1 MSNSTSDNDPPGCP
15 LPAAPIIR
23 TRLTR
28 IRRAMRFSSST
39 EGAVRSVIFLPLLRR
54 YFAYLPPPAEDVEP
68 ALLPCAQQPRLL
80 ALCAQYIF
88 LGPSENEPI
97 EWQAFSAESAPR
109 ERMHSRDHFP
119 PRPRQVSDLRF
130 C

>member
-39 EGAVRSVIFLPLLRR
+39 EGAVRSVIFLPLLLR
-54 YFAYLPPPAEDVEP
+54 YIAYLPPPAEDVEP
-68 ALLPCAQQPRLL
+68 ALLPCAQQPPVV
-80 ALCAQYIF
+80 ALCAQYFF
-88 LGPSENEPI
+88 LVPSDNEPI
-97 EWQAFSAESAPR
+97 LWEAFSAVRSWR
-109 ERMHSRDHFP
+109 KK
-119 PRPRQVSDLRF
+119 V
-130 C
+130 